1 MPMTM
6 TSMMTW
12 KAMASRRSVP
22 WSRCGWGRGGGGRG
36 GRLIVIVMIMI
47 MVIMVMLVVMV
58 MMMKVIMKMVIYCSW
73 SSPVQKRARKMLIG
87 RASFYFQAC
96 LCLKHSLLA

>member
-1 MPMTM
+1 MVQVWLGT
-6 TSMMTW
+6 
-12 KAMASRRSVP
+12 
-22 WSRCGWGRGGGGRG
+22 GRGRERG
-36 GRLIVIVMIMI
+36 TTEIIIIMIVMSMI
-47 MVIMVMLVVMV
+47 MVMMVMLVMMV
-58 MMMKVIMKMVIYCSW
+58 MMIMVMVIYCSW